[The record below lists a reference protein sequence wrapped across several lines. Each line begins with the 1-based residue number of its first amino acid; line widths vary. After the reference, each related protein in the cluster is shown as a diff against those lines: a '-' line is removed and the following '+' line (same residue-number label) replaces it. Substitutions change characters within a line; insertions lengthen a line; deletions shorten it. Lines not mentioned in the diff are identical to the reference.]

1 MYIAIAS
8 LVCTLAMAADLLHGL
23 RNKKFWFPCKFFTLN
38 AASITVITVAMK
50 LPVDLTSEMPGD
62 TDQVAKLGS
71 LAFMCTIMVNLM
83 PSLASMDNKT
93 LLANVIGFQMVLVYC
108 ANDMPHPDIVVL
120 NLLSHCFTIAEEKT
134 LKDISNSMNPSFL
147 KAEKKQTSGLLELLR
162 NLLDSMESI
171 IHPSRGGKPQ
181 YISEYVNIRK
191 ATMTLW
197 HDVENNRMW
206 LKNSLSKNAFE
217 GKTATEILKWFADKA
232 EKFSSKFNGIMVC
245 GEQLPKEQF
254 VKAAAAKLLG
264 NTTKII
270 ERLETVELPS
280 MEDDKMA
287 YIDEWRLHFNQS
299 IP

>member
-1 MYIAIAS
+1 MYLYVIRSWCFS
-8 LVCTLAMAADLLHGL
+8 LPHIPKDRVESLLKSVGEGL
-23 RNKKFWFPCKFFTLN
+23 SYTHLVEESLN
-38 AASITVITVAMK
+38 
-50 LPVDLTSEMPGD
+50 
-62 TDQVAKLGS
+62 
-71 LAFMCTIMVNLM
+71 
-83 PSLASMDNKT
+83 
-93 LLANVIGFQMVLVYC
+93 
-108 ANDMPHPDIVVL
+108 
-120 NLLSHCFTIAEEKT
+120 
-134 LKDISNSMNPSFL
+134 IS
-147 KAEKKQTSGLLELLR
+147 
-162 NLLDSMESI
+162 
-171 IHPSRGGKPQ
+171 
-181 YISEYVNIRK
+181 SEYVNIRK

-232 EKFSSKFNGIMVC
+232 EEIFNKSSNGIMV
-245 GEQLPKEQF
+245 ENNIPKELIASNSMYRIAQTILLREHGNAEPLRKKQLF
-254 VKAAAAKLLG
+254 ALLNRTIADILSACFTNIPQVITMQCHESVIEKREASVKAAAKLLG